1 MKKMNYTLNIKRV
14 CYICKKE
21 FSIHNDNKKYYQV
34 QYHSHYTGKYKGV
47 AQNLLVTYNTRHQKK
62 IPVVCHNGCKY
73 DHNFTITELEKEF
86 EGQFNKGLGENAEKY
101 ITFSVSINKELK
113 NGRQS
118 HTK

>member
-47 AQNLLVTYNTRHQKK
+47 AQNLLVTYNT
-62 IPVVCHNGCKY
+62 
-73 DHNFTITELEKEF
+73 
-86 EGQFNKGLGENAEKY
+86 
-101 ITFSVSINKELK
+101 
-113 NGRQS
+113 
-118 HTK
+118 